1 MSEPPTKKAKLRA
14 TPVDFSDIPCLEL
27 GTTDDKAISIANKYT
42 DLPMQSR
49 YSFIATTNNV
59 ADIQHLIQA
68 TLTWG
73 EEGVANLQ
81 SDLQTD
87 LPTESLISA
96 MGSNAVTNNSVTNNS
111 VTELFV
117 TGYAWS
123 QKHKCTFKYQMQPC
137 QDGHV
142 VSGLYTGNID
152 LFIAGYLRTV
162 HMFNRA
168 LLFKQIPHFNEVRAN
183 EYTYLQYTYLPKL
196 PHDESATRVELTN
209 MFAGSALE
217 KISTSDEE
225 LPSIDEIKDDVVLAA
240 RIRKH
245 SENPIWRS
253 FMSNKGYIP
262 AIVDN
267 LVAQTLNSSTN
278 TSTELLQSLINFS
291 LDSINLVKLKDAQFI
306 KMVLKMITW
315 AYATK
320 EIKKLCICLLESV

>member
-42 DLPMQSR
+42 DLPMHSR

-59 ADIQHLIQA
+59 AEIQHLIQA

-73 EEGVANLQ
+73 EEGVANLQTDLQ

-96 MGSNAVTNNSVTNNS
+96 MGSNAVTNNSVT
-111 VTELFV
+111 ELLV

-123 QKHKCTFKYQMQPC
+123 QKHKCTFKYQMHPC

-168 LLFKQIPHFNEVRAN
+168 LLFKQIPHFNEVQSN
-183 EYTYLQYTYLPKL
+183 EYTNLPKL

-217 KISTSDEE
+217 KITTSDEE

-245 SENPIWRS
+245 TENPIWRS

-291 LDSINLVKLKDAQFI
+291 MDSINLVKLKDAQFI

>member
-59 ADIQHLIQA
+59 AEIQHLIQA

-81 SDLQTD
+81 TD

-96 MGSNAVTNNSVTNNS
+96 MGSNAVINNSD
-111 VTELFV
+111 TELLI

-162 HMFNRA
+162 HMFNCA

-183 EYTYLQYTYLPKL
+183 ESNGANEYAYLQYTYLPKL
-196 PHDESATRVELTN
+196 PHDESVTRVELTN

-225 LPSIDEIKDDVVLAA
+225 LPSIDEIKDDVVLSA